1 MPKIISSKKP
11 NIEFKKRYVGG
22 TSLFVKESVMT
33 SMVEHAEEGYLEN
46 KEILGLMTGSIFKDE
61 EGMYAVV
68 EDVATSDLDADEASV
83 RFKEGSFEQ
92 LFVNMDECKGDS
104 IVGWY
109 HSHLGIGCYLSDV
122 DIRTHEG
129 IFGKDIGFAMVIDPS
144 DSTIAPFSCIDGKPQ
159 KVSMIILT
167 N

>member
-1 MPKIISSKKP
+1 MPKIISSKVPK
-11 NIEFKKRYVGG
+11 IEFKKRYARG
-22 TSLFVKESVMT
+22 TSLFVNEDIMAA
-33 SMVEHAEEGYLEN
+33 MVEHAEEGYQDN
-46 KEILGLMTGSIFKDE
+46 KEIMGLMTGRIFEDDE
-61 EGMYAVV
+61 GLYVVV

-92 LFVNMDECKGDS
+92 LFANMDECKGDA

-109 HSHLGIGCYLSDV
+109 HSHLGIGCYLSGV
-122 DIRTHEG
+122 DIKTHEG
-129 IFGKDIGFAMVIDPS
+129 IFGEDIGFAMVIDPS
-144 DSTIAPFSCIDGKPQ
+144 DSTIVPFSCNEGKPQ